1 VKVYNLNKDLLDVGW
16 LAADLPMSV
25 PPKVSG
31 LSGAFFVKATF
42 RLHPDKA
49 PTPWEKGPKPIS
61 GDLMI
66 DGDKKKGLGYAS
78 DIYPYKPQADFSAI
92 GTAYPPKGATTH
104 FLATI
109 KVGDHARQIVVFGD
123 RQWQHGIT
131 GEHPGVPDQVKPTQL
146 SWDNARGGPDYPL
159 NPQGRGRD
167 GRLMT
172 ALEDPQHLL
181 HASGDNIGPTLFA
194 PFPKTAPIRASKRGT
209 YDRDWVKARWPWV
222 PPDFDFSQYNAP
234 HPYQW
239 IQGYLKGDEELEFE
253 NMHPKVPH
261 YKTHLPGLRARC
273 FVRQISNW
281 KVGLKP
287 EEDERVFREV
297 PLVLDT
303 LWADMDKEQLIL
315 VWRGRI
321 PIRSFKFRDIDEV
334 LLLTEPLAETQHPLS
349 HYEELL
355 KVESTP
361 PPPAVSAEPVP
372 KVPSQSP
379 LPAKKA
385 LPKAA
390 AKTERPKLSKATK
403 APETPGNASDGRPSL
418 PQGILPPNIQEMV
431 HKILANVDSMPP
443 PVTPAMD
450 EVLGKI
456 ASHPNISSEASE
468 KLRLVAADMAKK
480 AAAANLHKPKV
491 PKPEKLHE
499 PEPSVADSHAELPK
513 KLVGIS
519 KDLKD
524 KLSGWVPRER
534 YMTNGQLDPEK
545 VRKQTLFKA
554 NLAGCDFS
562 GLDLSGLDCRAAM
575 LKGSKFIGTK
585 LVGADLL
592 GADLTEC
599 DLTGADLCE
608 ATLHLADLAKCLTEG
623 TLWAGTS
630 LTGAKLGK
638 LNLAGADFSGC
649 KGDQADF
656 SGADL
661 RGANFRES
669 VLISAG
675 FSDCRLA
682 KSDFTKAFLHYA
694 DFHRAKGPGIIMEDA
709 MIPNNRAGKGT
720 DFTRGRFRRVKA
732 PKSLWEH
739 AVLEEADFRDAE
751 MPGAR
756 FCEALMRDTNFD
768 RAILSKCS
776 FEDAVLHRSRLT
788 NANLLRCA
796 LDRADLTWA
805 SLEGSNLYGSGMW
818 ETIFHGANWHNAIIT
833 KTRLSRNLSL

>member
-1 VKVYNLNKDLLDVGW
+1 
-16 LAADLPMSV
+16 
-25 PPKVSG
+25 
-31 LSGAFFVKATF
+31 
-42 RLHPDKA
+42 
-49 PTPWEKGPKPIS
+49 
-61 GDLMI
+61 
-66 DGDKKKGLGYAS
+66 
-78 DIYPYKPQADFSAI
+78 
-92 GTAYPPKGATTH
+92 
-104 FLATI
+104 
-109 KVGDHARQIVVFGD
+109 VVFGD

-253 NMHPKVPH
+253 NLHPKVPH

-334 LLLTEPLAETQHPLS
+334 LLLTEPLAEPQHPIS
-349 HYEELL
+349 YYEDLVRKEMEPKPLVDPKEQKKSTEGFQKL
-355 KVESTP
+355 MEKAAKDRKKIAKSLETMTAASKMESSKLPQKVMDVVTKAKDSVP
-361 PPPAVSAEPVP
+361 KEPV
-372 KVPSQSP
+372 SQSST
-379 LPAKKA
+379 A
-385 LPKAA
+385 
-390 AKTERPKLSKATK
+390 
-403 APETPGNASDGRPSL
+403 
-418 PQGILPPNIQEMV
+418 
-431 HKILANVDSMPP
+431 
-443 PVTPAMD
+443 

-456 ASHPNISSEASE
+456 ADNPKVSPAASAGL
-468 KLRLVAADMAKK
+468 KKVLDNKNLDPLKSFSIATGLAASAQERAKK
-480 AAAANLHKPKV
+480 
-491 PKPEKLHE
+491 
-499 PEPSVADSHAELPK
+499 S
-513 KLVGIS
+513 LVKIPGKIG
-519 KDLKD
+519 K
-524 KLSGWVPRER
+524 ER
-534 YMTNGQLDPEK
+534 YLTDGKLDPVKIHEFSLLNADL
-545 VRKQTLFKA
+545 RE
-554 NLAGCDFS
+554 CDFS
-562 GLDLSGLDCRAAM
+562 GMDLSGLDCRNAVLQGAVF
-575 LKGSKFIGTK
+575 LGTK
-585 LVGADLL
+585 LVGANLQMADLSKADL
-592 GADLTEC
+592 SDADLQGASLDGADFSHSITHR
-599 DLTGADLCE
+599 AV
-608 ATLHLADLAKCLTEG
+608 
-623 TLWAGTS
+623 WYGTS
-630 LTGAKLGK
+630 LSGTKLGK
-638 LNLAGADFSGC
+638 LDLSGADFSKC
-649 KGDQADF
+649 KGDQTDL

-661 RGANFRES
+661 RGANFREAY
-669 VLISAG
+669 LMSAN
-675 FSDCRLA
+675 FSDSLLA
-682 KSDFTKAFLHYA
+682 QADFTNAYLFYA
-694 DFHRAKGPGIIMEDA
+694 DFHGAKGPGIIMEDA
-709 MIPNNRAGKGT
+709 VIPNNRAWKGT

-732 PKSLWEH
+732 PKSVWEH

-756 FCEALMRDTNFD
+756 FCEALMRDTTFD

-796 LDRADLTWA
+796 FDRADLSWA

-818 ETIFHGANWHNAIIT
+818 ETIFHGANWHTAIIT
-833 KTRLSRNLSL
+833 KTRLNRAL